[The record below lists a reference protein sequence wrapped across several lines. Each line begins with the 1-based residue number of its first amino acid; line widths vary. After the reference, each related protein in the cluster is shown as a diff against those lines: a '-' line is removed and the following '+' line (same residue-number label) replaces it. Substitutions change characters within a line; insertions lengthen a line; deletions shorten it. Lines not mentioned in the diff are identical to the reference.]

1 NVSEVTYNAG
11 TPSVALITV
20 SIGDSLAEEV
30 AQAISEMP
38 WTVRRADCEGYI
50 SHARRPPFSQGVKS
64 AHYCIA
70 VIDLDTDIAQAIEAA
85 AYIQEMFSG
94 KAALVARSTSQDH
107 EILLRAMRA
116 GFNDL
121 SGRRSTAKRSP

>member
-1 NVSEVTYNAG
+1 M
-11 TPSVALITV
+11 LF
-20 SIGDSLAEEV
+20 
-30 AQAISEMP
+30 QEMP
-38 WTVRRADCEGYI
+38 WTVAAPIARDI

-70 VIDLDTDIAQAIEAA
+70 VIGLDRHCPGDRSRL

-116 GFNDL
+116 G
-121 SGRRSTAKRSP
+121 